1 MVEISVFFYAS
12 KIMWFVLQPSSMLLL
27 ILAFGL
33 LLYRLGR
40 TTFAIRLLAGA
51 VVIYAIGGLTPVSN
65 ALMLS
70 LEQHYPRPDAQNA
83 GPIDGIIVL
92 GGVIDGLVSSKGGEI
107 ALNEAAERLTEAAAL
122 AYRYPKARIVLS
134 GGDGAL
140 LYESGDEA
148 SYAKE
153 FFTRIGID
161 PARITLERKSRNT
174 WENAVY
180 SRERIQPQPGE
191 RWLLVTSAFHM
202 HRAMGVFRAAGFPVT
217 PWPVDYRTRGPED
230 LWRVPPRPSEGW
242 KRIDMA
248 VREWVGYVAYWATGR
263 LK

>member
-107 ALNEAAERLTEAAAL
+107 ALNEAAERLTEATAL
-122 AYRYPKARIVLS
+122 AYRFPKARIVLS

-148 SYAKE
+148 SLA
-153 FFTRIGID
+153 
-161 PARITLERKSRNT
+161 
-174 WENAVY
+174 
-180 SRERIQPQPGE
+180 
-191 RWLLVTSAFHM
+191 
-202 HRAMGVFRAAGFPVT
+202 
-217 PWPVDYRTRGPED
+217 
-230 LWRVPPRPSEGW
+230 
-242 KRIDMA
+242 
-248 VREWVGYVAYWATGR
+248 
-263 LK
+263 

>member
-1 MVEISVFFYAS
+1 
-12 KIMWFVLQPSSMLLL
+12 MLLL
-27 ILAFGL
+27 ILVFGL

-40 TTFAIRLLAGA
+40 TRLAMRVLAGA
-51 VVIYAIGGLTPVSN
+51 VAIYAIGGLTPVSN

-70 LEQHYPRPDAQNA
+70 LEQHSPRPDAQNA
-83 GPIDGIIVL
+83 GAIDGIIVL
-92 GGVIDGLVSSKGGEI
+92 GGVIDGLVSSQGGEI

-148 SYAKE
+148 SFAKE
-153 FFTRIGID
+153 FFTRIGVD

-174 WENAVY
+174 WENAVF
-180 SRERIQPQPGE
+180 SKERVQPEPGE

-202 HRAMGVFRAAGFPVT
+202 HRSMGVFRAAGFPVT
-217 PWPVDYRTRGPED
+217 PWPVDFRTRGPAD